1 LAVDATPTYNEA
13 NAARFSQLR
22 YRPPA
27 SVSSAVIAAMS
38 YRSFKR
44 ALGETNLERKCRLLF
59 GTCLLVLISGSFW
72 WYSTAT
78 DQIVYEYLNRFVGKA
93 LVDYAML
100 DAHKEILGTTMYESV
115 TPSDEEKRANEAL
128 ADLFRSNQITWET
141 RYPNNPANAK
151 RPDEQFEFEW
161 MNEWTVFADE
171 MRAKGSFDDEGIVK
185 AFQDP
190 DNQLWHESPV
200 SGGGSYVYYQP
211 VFAKKA
217 CVDCHKQKGRVDQLV
232 LPDLKPGDLMAIFRV
247 TMDTKDTQYAQAKN
261 RSLLITLGVI
271 TVFLAMAALYVIVR
285 YIIVKPLA
293 HLREVADAI
302 RRGDV
307 EQRAVIHT
315 GDEFEEL
322 GAAFNRML
330 RQLLR
335 QQDQLR
341 SVNDELDGKI
351 DELAQVNMRLFEMNQ
366 VKSDFLAT
374 VSHELRTP
382 LNSILGFSDLLAKVK
397 TLDDKQRRYAANI
410 ERSGRQLLDMINDI
424 LDLAKIESG
433 RMEVRPSEFD
443 IGAVVLTQCDL
454 ARPLSEKKHIEL
466 DCEIAPGLPPI
477 RQDRGKIEQILNNLL
492 SNAIKFT
499 PDGGRIHVSA
509 RRDRRDDLRLSVAD
523 TGVGISDTEQVTVF
537 EKFRQGSNV
546 LAGGNAMT
554 REYSGSGLGLSIVR
568 ELCRLLGGDVTL
580 ESELGKGSEF
590 TVILP
595 WSVAEP
601 NRIES
606 PLADELRQLAK
617 SRSESPLAV
626 IGGPNGDGDN
636 L

>member
-1 LAVDATPTYNEA
+1 
-13 NAARFSQLR
+13 
-22 YRPPA
+22 
-27 SVSSAVIAAMS
+27 MS

-72 WYSTAT
+72 WYSSAT
-78 DQIVYEYLNRFVGKA
+78 DKIVYDYLNRFVGKA

-100 DAHKEILGTTMYESV
+100 DAHKGLLSTSMMFPNNSTLSNNSIDL
-115 TPSDEEKRANEAL
+115 DERYNDSL
-128 ADLFRSNQITWET
+128 AKLFRSRKFTWEAH
-141 RYPNNPANAK
+141 YPKNPDNAK
-151 RPDEQFEFEW
+151 RPPDQFEFEW
-161 MNEWTVFADE
+161 MSEWAAFADQL
-171 MRAKGSFDDEGIVK
+171 RAKSGMSDESIDEAYDDPET
-185 AFQDP
+185 
-190 DNQLWHESPV
+190 QLWHESPT
-200 SGGGSYVYYQP
+200 GDGGSYVYYQP
-211 VFAKKA
+211 VFAKDA
-217 CVDCHKQKGRVDQLV
+217 CIGCHNVRGTGGDLY
-232 LPDLKPGDLMAIFRV
+232 LPDLKQGDLMAVFRIK
-247 TMDTKDTQYAQAKN
+247 MDTRDTQYAQAKN

-271 TVFLAMAALYVIVR
+271 TVFLAMAALYVIIR
-285 YIIVKPLA
+285 YVIVKPLA

-382 LNSILGFSDLLAKVK
+382 LNSILGFSDLLAKGK
-397 TLDDKQRRYAANI
+397 SLDDKQRRYAGNI

-433 RMEVRPSEFD
+433 RMEVRASEFD

-477 RQDRGKIEQILNNLL
+477 RQDRGKIEQVLNNLL

-509 RRDRRDDLRLSVAD
+509 RRDRREDLRLTVAD
-523 TGVGISDTEQVTVF
+523 TGVGINDSEQIAVF

-617 SRSESPLAV
+617 ARPDGPLAIV
-626 IGGPNGDGDN
+626 GARNEDGDN

>member
-1 LAVDATPTYNEA
+1 
-13 NAARFSQLR
+13 
-22 YRPPA
+22 
-27 SVSSAVIAAMS
+27 MS

-72 WYSTAT
+72 WYGTRT
-78 DQIVYEYLNRFVGKA
+78 DKIVYDLNQFIGKA
-93 LVDYAML
+93 LVNPAML
-100 DAHKEILGTTMYESV
+100 EAHNDLLYPKMPELGGANEVLTELFRSRDFKWEVLYPENPAGLNQPREEFEHELRREWSEFGAQLRTTEGLSDATI
-115 TPSDEEKRANEAL
+115 DEAL
-128 ADLFRSNQITWET
+128 AD
-141 RYPNNPANAK
+141 P
-151 RPDEQFEFEW
+151 
-161 MNEWTVFADE
+161 
-171 MRAKGSFDDEGIVK
+171 G
-185 AFQDP
+185 
-190 DNQLWHESPV
+190 NQLWRERP
-200 SGGGSYVYYQP
+200 GGDPTQYVYYQP
-211 VFAKKA
+211 VFAKK
-217 CVDCHKQKGRVDQLV
+217 DCIGCHIVKGIGGPLY
-232 LPDLKPGDLMAIFRV
+232 LPDLKVGDLAAIFRI
-247 TMDTKDTQYAQAKN
+247 TMDTADTRNKQAQN
-261 RSLLITLGVI
+261 RSLLITLGII
-271 TVFLAMAALYVIVR
+271 TVFLAMAALYVIIR

-293 HLREVADAI
+293 HLRDVADAI
-302 RRGDV
+302 RRGDT

-335 QQDQLR
+335 QQDELR
-341 SVNDELDGKI
+341 NVNGELDVKI

-382 LNSILGFSDLLAKVK
+382 LNSILGFSDLLAKGK
-397 TLDDKQRRYAANI
+397 LLDDKQKRYAGNI

-433 RMEVRPSEFD
+433 RMEVRPSEFE

-454 ARPLSEKKHIEL
+454 ARPLSERKQIAL
-466 DCEIAPGLPPI
+466 DCEVAPGLEAI

-509 RRDRRDDLRLSVAD
+509 RRDRRGDLRLSVAD
-523 TGVGISDTEQVTVF
+523 TGVGISESEQVAVF

-595 WSVAEP
+595 WSVADQ

-606 PLADELRQLAK
+606 PLAEELRQLAK
-617 SRSESPLAV
+617 SRSDGPLAAV
-626 IGGPNGDGDN
+626 SSTSNHDKVDDA

>member
-1 LAVDATPTYNEA
+1 
-13 NAARFSQLR
+13 
-22 YRPPA
+22 
-27 SVSSAVIAAMS
+27 MS

-44 ALGETNLERKCRLLF
+44 ALGETNLERKCRMLF

-78 DQIVYEYLNRFVGKA
+78 DRIVYEYLNRSVGKA

-100 DAHKEILGTTMYESV
+100 DAHKGVVSTSMSGDTAGI
-115 TPSDEEKRANEAL
+115 SDLEKKANESL
-128 ADLFRSNQITWET
+128 ANLFRSGEISWET
-141 RYPNNPANAK
+141 RYPKNPTDAK
-151 RPDEQFEFEW
+151 RPDEEYEFKWMKEW
-161 MNEWTVFADE
+161 ADFADK
-171 MRAKGSFDDEGIVK
+171 MREKGKFDDAGIVNAHK
-185 AFQDP
+185 DP
-190 DNQLWHESPV
+190 DNQLWRESPS
-200 SGGGSYVYYQP
+200 SGNGSYVYYQP
-211 VFAKKA
+211 VFAKA
-217 CVDCHKQKGRVDQLV
+217 DCIVCHKQKGSVDQLV
-232 LPDLKPGDLMAIFRV
+232 LPDLKQGDLMAVFRV
-247 TMDTKDTQYAQAKN
+247 TMNTKDTQYAQAKN

-271 TVFLAMAALYVIVR
+271 TVFLAMAALYVIIR

-382 LNSILGFSDLLAKVK
+382 LNSILGFSDLLAKGK
-397 TLDDKQRRYAANI
+397 TLDDKQRRYAGNI

-433 RMEVRPSEFD
+433 RMEVRASEFD

-454 ARPLSEKKHIEL
+454 ARPLSEKKHIDL
-466 DCEIAPGLPPI
+466 DCEIAAGLPSI
-477 RQDRGKIEQILNNLL
+477 RQDRGKIEQVLNNLL

-509 RRDRRDDLRLSVAD
+509 RKDRRGDLRLSVAD
-523 TGVGISDTEQVTVF
+523 TGVGINDSEQVTVF

-617 SRSESPLAV
+617 SRSDGPMAAV
-626 IGGPNGDGDN
+626 GGHNGDGMATPSN
-636 L
+636 

>member
-1 LAVDATPTYNEA
+1 
-13 NAARFSQLR
+13 
-22 YRPPA
+22 
-27 SVSSAVIAAMS
+27 MS
-38 YRSFKR
+38 YRTFKS

-72 WYSTAT
+72 WYGSQT
-78 DQIVYEYLNRFVGKA
+78 DEIVYDLNRFVGKA
-93 LVDYAML
+93 LVNSAMME
-100 DAHKEILGTTMYESV
+100 AHNNALV
-115 TPSDEEKRANEAL
+115 TDEFDQKANEDLTDLLRSRDFQWDVLFPDNPRGANKPSDGLESGLMREWSDFAATLKGKENFSDASIDEAL
-128 ADLFRSNQITWET
+128 KDPLNDLGR
-141 RYPNNPANAK
+141 
-151 RPDEQFEFEW
+151 
-161 MNEWTVFADE
+161 
-171 MRAKGSFDDEGIVK
+171 
-185 AFQDP
+185 
-190 DNQLWHESPV
+190 ESPQ
-200 SGGGSYVYYQP
+200 SDSASYVYYQP
-211 VFAKKA
+211 VFAKQR
-217 CVDCHKQKGRVDQLV
+217 CVNCHALSEGGGGDLYLPQLET
-232 LPDLKPGDLMAIFRV
+232 GDLMAIVRV
-247 TMDTKDTQYAQAKN
+247 ETDTKDTQYAQARN
-261 RSLLITLGVI
+261 RSLLIVLGIV
-271 TVFLAMAALYVIVR
+271 TVFLAMMALWAIVR
-285 YIIVKPLA
+285 YVIVKPLI
-293 HLREVADAI
+293 HLRDVSDAV

-335 QQDQLR
+335 QQDELR
-341 SVNDELDGKI
+341 NVNGELDGKI

-382 LNSILGFSDLLAKVK
+382 LNSILGFSDLLSKGKA
-397 TLDDKQRRYAANI
+397 LDDKQRRFASNI

-433 RMEVRPSEFD
+433 RMGVRPSEFD
-443 IGAVVLTQCDL
+443 IGVVVLTQCDL

-466 DCEIAPGLPPI
+466 DCEIAPGLPTI
-477 RQDRGKIEQILNNLL
+477 RQDQGKIEQILNNLL

-509 RRDRRDDLRLSVAD
+509 RRDRRGDLRLSVAD
-523 TGVGISDTEQVTVF
+523 TGVGISESEQAIVF
-537 EKFRQGSNV
+537 EKFRQGANV
-546 LAGGNAMT
+546 LSGGNAMT

-595 WSVAEP
+595 WTLPEQH
-601 NRIES
+601 RIES

-617 SRSESPLAV
+617 SRPDGPLAA
-626 IGGPNGDGDN
+626 IGVSRSNGAVDDD
-636 L
+636 

>member
-1 LAVDATPTYNEA
+1 
-13 NAARFSQLR
+13 
-22 YRPPA
+22 
-27 SVSSAVIAAMS
+27 MS

-59 GTCLLVLISGSFW
+59 GSCLLVLISGSFW
-72 WYSTAT
+72 WYGTRT
-78 DQIVYEYLNRFVGKA
+78 DKIVYDLNRFVGKA
-93 LVDYAML
+93 LVNSA
-100 DAHKEILGTTMYESV
+100 MYEAHNNAFV
-115 TPSDEEKRANEAL
+115 TDPEMRPLNEAL
-128 ADLFRSNQITWET
+128 TEMLRSRDFKWHVL
-141 RYPNNPANAK
+141 YPDNPEGLK
-151 RPDEQFEFEW
+151 TPTEEFEYSLRR
-161 MNEWTVFADE
+161 EWVKLGE
-171 MRAKGSFDDEGIVK
+171 QLRA
-185 AFQDP
+185 
-190 DNQLWHESPV
+190 
-200 SGGGSYVYYQP
+200 GGGDIDAKIDEAFASPENELGRERPARDESLYIYYQP
-211 VFAKKA
+211 VFAKER
-217 CVDCHKQKGRVDQLV
+217 CVGCHSLEGSGGSLH
-232 LPDLKPGDLMAIFRV
+232 LPDLKPGDLAAIFRV
-247 TMDTKDTQYAQAKN
+247 EMDTTDTRYAQQAN
-261 RSLLITLGVI
+261 RSLLITLGIV

-293 HLREVADAI
+293 HLRDVSDAV

-335 QQDQLR
+335 QQDELR
-341 SVNDELDGKI
+341 NVNGELDSKI

-382 LNSILGFSDLLAKVK
+382 LNSILGFSDLLAKGK
-397 TLDDKQRRYAANI
+397 SIDDKQRRYAANI

-433 RMEVRPSEFD
+433 RMELRPSEFD

-454 ARPLSEKKHIEL
+454 ARPLSERKHIEL
-466 DCEIAPGLPPI
+466 DCEVAPGLPPI

-499 PDGGRIHVSA
+499 PDGGRIHVST
-509 RRDRRDDLRLSVAD
+509 RRDRRGDLRLSVAD
-523 TGVGISDTEQVTVF
+523 TGVGISESEQVAVF

-546 LAGGNAMT
+546 LSGGTAMT

-595 WSVAEP
+595 WSVAEQ

-617 SRSESPLAV
+617 ARSDGPLAAA
-626 IGGPNGDGDN
+626 NGHATDASDI
-636 L
+636 